1 MTLRRAAVLLLLVS
15 GGLTSPGSPA
25 LAQTVNLTEAAAP
38 GDCSRYTV
46 ELALTGNLL
55 VTQDNGRQPIRLEAK
70 ARHRF
75 TERTLA
81 VEHNLPVKSARHYDE
96 AVASAVVGGDKFDR
110 TLAADRRLVVAQM
123 TAEGAHC
130 YCPAGPVTRDE
141 LDLVTEHFNPQCL
154 PGLLPGREVKPGDVW
169 DIGNPAVQAAC
180 LFDGLIANKLAGKLV
195 EVKDGLAVFAI
206 QGTAE
211 GIEQGAKVSLNVTAT
226 GKFDPA
232 SKRVVE
238 LVWKQK
244 DEREQ
249 GPVNPASQV
258 EATVTL
264 RREPFPAPPAE
275 LADAALAGV
284 PRGDPP
290 AFLTH
295 LRYAD
300 PKGRYQFVYP
310 RDWHVTGQTDPHLVL
325 RLIDRGEFVAQATVT
340 VWKKADPGKHTPVEE
355 FKKAVAESP
364 GWVAVRVLEDGEQPT
379 DGGRWL
385 YRLCAEGRMG
395 ELPVVQSFHLLAGP
409 QGDQVVVT
417 LAMRPEKLRAVG
429 TRDVGLVNA
438 IEFRK

>member
-1 MTLRRAAVLLLLVS
+1 MTPRRAAVLLLLVF

-25 LAQTVNLTEAAAP
+25 LAQTVNLTEAAKP

-46 ELALTGNLL
+46 ELALAGNLL
-55 VTQDNGRQPIRLEAK
+55 VTQENGRQPIRLEAR

-75 TERTLA
+75 AERTLA
-81 VEHNLPVKSARHYDE
+81 VEHHLPAKSARHYEE
-96 AVASAVVGGDKFDR
+96 AAASAVVGGDKFDR

-123 TAEGAHC
+123 SVEGLLC
-130 YCPAGPVTRDE
+130 YSPAGPVTRDE

-154 PGLLPGREVKPGDVW
+154 PGLLPGREVKVGDVW
-169 DIGNPAVQAAC
+169 DLGNPAVQSAC

-195 EVKDGLAVFAI
+195 EVKDGLAVFTVH
-206 QGTAE
+206 GTAE
-211 GIEQGAKVSLNVTAT
+211 GIEHGARVTLSVEAT

-232 SKRVVE
+232 ANRVVE
-238 LVWKQK
+238 LIWKQK

-264 RREPFPAPPAE
+264 RREVLPGPPAE
-275 LADAALAGV
+275 VGDAALAGV
-284 PRGDPP
+284 PKDDPS
-290 AFLTH
+290 AALTH

-340 VWKKADPGKHTPVEE
+340 VWKKADPGRHTPPEE

-364 GWVAVRVLEDGEQPT
+364 GWVAVRVLEDHEVPA
-379 DGGRWL
+379 DGGRWV
-385 YRLCAEGRMG
+385 YRLASEGRMG
-395 ELPVVQSFHLLAGP
+395 ELPVVQCFHLLAGP

-417 LAMRPEKLRAVG
+417 LAARPEKLRAVG
-429 TRDVGLVNA
+429 TRDLDLVRA